1 MDLGW
6 IKKCVFSCML
16 YSIFLYN
23 YKKSHTEQ
31 IDTCAIVVI
40 NQEIELMKSYTYN
53 DEKTLKNRK
62 LTRKCLE

>member
-1 MDLGW
+1 
-6 IKKCVFSCML
+6 ML